1 MSSLGRRRFP
11 VAVSL
16 LGALTAILA
25 SASPAAAA
33 EFDKFGFKLVSASLT
48 NHVAGAHPDFTTT
61 LVAKTNPASPNQE
74 FPYAALKD
82 VEVALPPGLV
92 GNLNAVDE
100 CSNAQ
105 FISGKNEPD
114 AGCPFS
120 AQVGISE
127 VHLVGQSPGLYTKSP
142 IFRLEPGPDTVAR
155 LGFMVTTVPVFIDV
169 GVRSDDDYG
178 VTAVVRNMSAETGV
192 LEVKTTIWG
201 VPADSSHDTLRFTPL
216 EINQAK
222 QESPPRPAG
231 HPLAA
236 FLTNPTSCT
245 GPLSVGVAADSYQ
258 EPGRFVHYAAS
269 LGAITGCG
277 DLDFEPALSLKPT
290 SREASAPTGA
300 EATLTLSQHEGWDER
315 ATAHLRDAVI
325 ELPEG
330 VGINSGAA
338 DGLAACSAEQVG
350 YRVSPPPAS
359 NCPDAAKIATAEID
373 SPSLTRPIE
382 GAVYQRS
389 PEPGHLF
396 RAWLVADELGVHLKI
411 PGEFELDPQS
421 GQITSLFLDAPQLPL
436 RELELH
442 FKGGERGVLATPRRC
457 GTYQTSFTFI
467 PWSGNPAVQGT
478 TPMTFDAGCDAG
490 GFVPTLRA
498 GTTNPLGGAFSPLV
512 TELALASGSDNL
524 SRLQVTMPPGLLA
537 KVRGIPLCPEAAA
550 LSGACP
556 SASLVGHATVASG
569 FGPAPLW
576 IPQPGKEAT
585 AIYLAGRYRGAPYS
599 LLVRTPAQAGPFDL
613 GDVVVRVALHVDPT
627 TTQVGAVSDALPQTL
642 EGVPISYRDVRVELD
657 RPGFALNPTSCDPM
671 AVSGQASA
679 ITGATAA
686 LRTRFQVGQCRRL
699 AFKPKLRL
707 RLRGRTR
714 RASNPAL
721 SATLKLP
728 RGGANIA
735 WSRVTL
741 PRSLQI
747 DNAHINSPCTR
758 VQFDAGA
765 CPKKSVLGHA
775 TATSPLLDR
784 PLRGPVYFRSNGG
797 ERELPDL
804 VADLRGQIHVVLV
817 GYIDTK
823 KARIRTTF
831 GQVPDAP
838 VSSFKLALF
847 SGKRGLLEANRDLCR
862 ARNRAVVQFN
872 GHNGKIADSKQKL
885 AIAGCES

>member
-1 MSSLGRRRFP
+1 MNSLGRRRGQSL
-11 VAVSL
+11 AVV
-16 LGALTAILA
+16 LGALIAILTSIA
-25 SASPAAAA
+25 SAAAA
-33 EFDKFGFKLVSASLT
+33 EFDQFGFKAVSASLT
-48 NHVAGAHPDFTTT
+48 THEAGSHPDFTTT
-61 LVAKTNPASPNQE
+61 LVAKTNPASPNEE

-114 AGCPFS
+114 GGCPFS
-120 AQVGISE
+120 AQVGISQ

-142 IFRLEPGPDTVAR
+142 IFRLEPGSDMVAR

-169 GVRSDDDYG
+169 RVRSDDDYG
-178 VTAVVRNMSAETGV
+178 VTAVVRNMSAEAGP
-192 LEVKTTIWG
+192 LEVKTTMWG
-201 VPADSSHDTLRFTPL
+201 VPADSSHDTLRFIPL

-231 HPLAA
+231 HALAP

-245 GPLSVGVAADSYQ
+245 GPLSVGVEVDSYQ
-258 EPGRFVHYAAS
+258 EPGRFVHYTTP
-269 LGAITGCG
+269 LGEITGCG
-277 DLDFEPALSLKPT
+277 DLDFEPTLSLEPT
-290 SREASAPTGA
+290 SHEVAAPSGA

-315 ATAHLRDAVI
+315 ATAHMRNAVI

-330 VGINSGAA
+330 LAINPGAA
-338 DGLAACSAEQVG
+338 DGLGACSAQQVG
-350 YRVSPPPAS
+350 YRVSPPTAS
-359 NCPDAAKIATAEID
+359 NCPDVAKIATAQID
-373 SPSLTRPIE
+373 SPSLTRPID

-421 GQITSLFLDAPQLPL
+421 GQITSLFLDTPQLPL
-436 RELELH
+436 RKLELH
-442 FKGGERGVLATPRRC
+442 FKGGERGLLATPRRC

-478 TPMTFDAGCDAG
+478 TPMTFDAGCDTG
-490 GFVPTLRA
+490 GFAPSFRA
-498 GTTNPLGGAFSPLV
+498 GTTKPLGGAFSPVV
-512 TELALASGSDNL
+512 TELGLASGSDNL

-537 KVRGIPLCPEAAA
+537 KVRGIPLCPEASAP
-550 LSGACP
+550 SGACP
-556 SASLVGHATVASG
+556 AASRVGHASVASG

-585 AIYLAGRYRGAPYS
+585 AIYLAGPYQGTPYS
-599 LLVRTPAQAGPFDL
+599 LLVDTPAQAGPFDL
-613 GDVVVRVALHVDPT
+613 GDVVVRVALQVDPT
-627 TTQVGAVSDALPQTL
+627 TIQVSAVSDPLPQIL

-657 RPGFALNPTSCDPM
+657 RAGFTLNPTSCDPM
-671 AVSGQASA
+671 AVSGEASA
-679 ITGATAA
+679 ITGAAAA
-686 LRTRFQVGQCRRL
+686 LRARFQVGRCRRL
-699 AFKPKLRL
+699 AFKPRLRL
-707 RLRGRTR
+707 RLRGRTD

-747 DNAHINSPCTR
+747 DNAHINNPCTR
-758 VQFDAGA
+758 VQFNAGA

-784 PLRGPVYFRSNGG
+784 PLKGPVYFRSNGG
-797 ERELPDL
+797 ERQLPDL

-817 GYIDTK
+817 GYIDAK

-831 GQVPDAP
+831 AQVPDAP

-847 SGKRGLLEANRDLCR
+847 GGKRGLLEGNRDLCG
-862 ARNRAVVQFN
+862 ARNRAIVQFN
-872 GHNGKIADSKQKL
+872 AHNGKIADSKQEL
-885 AIAGCES
+885 AIAGCGS